1 MDMQYSINFPANLE
15 LQLALRTSHLQ
26 QRPAIA
32 QDDLAVLVLGNEAYF
47 LETIC
52 LHIAQAPDLRGEL
65 VAWAN
70 RRCETGLEFLQVFG
84 VAATEFP
91 QDTVGGGV
99 PAEQAV
105 NDSATEAHLLAGR
118 GVGVQGVVVT
128 VQSGSCQ

>member
-1 MDMQYSINFPANLE
+1 MDMHYSINFPANLE

-26 QRPAIA
+26 QCPPIA
-32 QDDLAVLVLGNEAYF
+32 QDDLAVLVLGNEADF

-52 LHIAQAPDLRGEL
+52 LRIAQAPDLRGEL
-65 VAWAN
+65 VTWAN
-70 RRCETGLEFLQVFG
+70 RRCEAGLEFFQVFR
-84 VAATEFP
+84 VATAELP
-91 QDTVGGGV
+91 KDTVGSRV

-105 NDSATEAHLLAGR
+105 NDGATEAHLLAGR